1 MRLAGFCLAATLLVV
16 PGPAAGQETG
26 VDLSAVTVRDAAGE
40 TAALGDLVDGPTIIH
55 FWATWCA
62 PCLEELPQ
70 LDAFAQGLEPGEL
83 VVVSV
88 DTAGYERI
96 TDYLGDLGVG
106 LESHQQIEG
115 NVGSVLGIL
124 GYPSTFVVDGGGEIV
139 FRRQGAVDWDD
150 PSTRA
155 EIMAPL
161 APFK

>member
-1 MRLAGFCLAATLLVV
+1 MRIFRNLLVATALLA
-16 PGPAAGQETG
+16 PGVASGQDAG

-40 TAALGDLVDGPTIIH
+40 RAVLADLVAGPTILH

-70 LDAFAQGLEPGEL
+70 LDGFADGLGAGEL

-96 TDYLGDLGVG
+96 ADYLSDLGVE
-106 LESHQQIEG
+106 LESYQQIEG

-124 GYPSTFVVDGGGEIV
+124 GYPSTVVVDDAGEIV
-139 FRRQGAVDWDD
+139 FRRQGSVDWADAD
-150 PSTRA
+150 IA
-155 EIMAPL
+155 EEIGAL
-161 APFK
+161 IAQ